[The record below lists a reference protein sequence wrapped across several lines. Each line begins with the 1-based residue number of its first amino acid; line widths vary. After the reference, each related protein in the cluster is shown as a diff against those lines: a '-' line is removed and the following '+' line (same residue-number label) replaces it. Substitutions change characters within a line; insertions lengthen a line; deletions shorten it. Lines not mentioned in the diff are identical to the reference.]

1 MDLGLRGRTVLVTG
15 ASSGVGLA
23 TARMLLA
30 EGAHVAACARDADR
44 LVGTLKEAQE
54 RAQEQRGATG
64 RVHAVAGDVTS
75 RASMAS
81 FVESTVAE
89 LGVVDA
95 VVCNAG
101 RSLMATIEDTSDDQV
116 RDEFELKIFGALNV
130 IRAAQPHLAKSEVAS
145 VVTLNAILARQ
156 PEPRLA
162 VTSAARAALLNL
174 TRTLSHSLGAEGIRI
189 NSVLLGLIDTG
200 QWTRRYEAADT
211 TQSYEEWTGELAA
224 DRGVVLGRLGT
235 ADEVAWPI
243 VSLLSPLSG
252 YTTGACIDV
261 GGGVARYV

>member
-1 MDLGLRGRTVLVTG
+1 MDLGLRDRTVLVTG

-30 EGAHVAACARDADR
+30 EGAHVAACARDAER
-44 LVGTLKEAQE
+44 LVRTLGEAGPPS
-54 RAQEQRGATG
+54 GAG
-64 RVHAVAGDVTS
+64 RVHAVAADVTD
-75 RASMAS
+75 RAAMES

-89 LGVVDA
+89 LGGVDA

-101 RSLMATIEDTSDDQV
+101 RSLMATIEDTSDQQV
-116 RDEFELKIFGALNV
+116 RDELELKIFGALNV
-130 IRAAQPHLAKSEVAS
+130 IRAAQPHLAKSAVAS
-145 VVTLNAILARQ
+145 VVTVNAILARQ

-200 QWTRRYEAADT
+200 QWCRRYEAADT
-211 TQSYEEWTGELAA
+211 QQSYEEWTGELAA

-243 VSLLSPLSG
+243 VSLLSPLSA
-252 YTTGACIDV
+252 YTTGASLDV
-261 GGGVARYV
+261 GGGVSRYV

>member
-1 MDLGLRGRTVLVTG
+1 MDLGLRDRTVLVTG

-30 EGAHVAACARDADR
+30 EGANVAACARDAER
-44 LVGTLKEAQE
+44 LTTTLEVARRE
-54 RAQEQRGATG
+54 TGATG
-64 RVHAVAGDVTS
+64 RIHAVAADVTDKV
-75 RASMAS
+75 AMTD
-81 FVESTVAE
+81 FVEATVTA
-89 LGVVDA
+89 LGGVDA

-101 RSLMATIEDTSDDQV
+101 GSLMASIEETTDDQI
-116 RDEFELKIFGALNV
+116 RAELELKLFGLLNV
-130 IRAAQPHLAKSEVAS
+130 VRAAQPHLARSQVAS
-145 VVTLNAILARQ
+145 VVAINAILARQ

-162 VTSAARAALLNL
+162 ITSAARAALLNL

-200 QWTRRYEAADT
+200 QWSRRYSAAATDL
-211 TQSYEEWTGELAA
+211 SYEEWSGRLAA

-235 ADEVAWPI
+235 AEEVAFP
-243 VSLLSPLSG
+243 VLSLLSPLSG

>member
-1 MDLGLRGRTVLVTG
+1 MDLGLRDRTVLVTG

-23 TARMLLA
+23 TARMLIA
-30 EGAHVAACARDADR
+30 EGARVAACARDAER
-44 LVGTLKEAQE
+44 LE
-54 RAQEQRGATG
+54 RALAGAAPAAEG
-64 RVHAVAGDVTS
+64 RVHAVGCDVTDRS
-75 RASMAS
+75 SVEV
-81 FVESTVAE
+81 FVDSAVAE
-89 LGVVDA
+89 FGGVDG

-101 RSLMATIEDTSDDQV
+101 RSLMSNLEDTTDDQI

-130 IRAAQPHLAKSEVAS
+130 TRAAHPHLAKSQVAS
-145 VVTLNAILARQ
+145 VVTVNAILARQ

-162 VTSAARAALLNL
+162 ITSAARAALLNL
-174 TRTLSHSLGAEGIRI
+174 TRTLTTSMGADGIRV
-189 NSVLLGLIDTG
+189 NSVLLGLVDTG
-200 QWTRRYEAADT
+200 QWTRRHAGSGTAL
-211 TQSYEEWTGELAA
+211 SYEEWTGELAA

-235 ADEVAWPI
+235 AEEVAFPI

>member
-1 MDLGLRGRTVLVTG
+1 MDLGLRDRTVLVTG

-44 LVGTLKEAQE
+44 LMRSLHDAQD
-54 RAQEQRGATG
+54 AATG
-64 RVHAVAGDVTS
+64 GGRIHAVAADVTD
-75 RASMAS
+75 RASMES
-81 FVESTVAE
+81 FVESTIAE
-89 LGVVDA
+89 LGGVDA

-101 RSLMATIEDTSDDQV
+101 RSLMAHIEDTTDDQV
-116 RDEFELKIFGALNV
+116 REEFDLKIFGVLNV
-130 IRAAQPHLAKSEVAS
+130 VRAAQPHLAKSDVAS
-145 VVTLNAILARQ
+145 VVAVNAILARQ

-189 NSVLLGLIDTG
+189 NSVLLGLVDTG
-200 QWTRRYEAADT
+200 QWTRRFEAIDT
-211 TQSYEEWTGELAA
+211 ELSYEQWTGELAA

-252 YTTGACIDV
+252 YTTGASIDV
-261 GGGVARYV
+261 GGGVSRYV

>member
-1 MDLGLRGRTVLVTG
+1 MDLGLRDRVVVVTG

-30 EGAHVAACARDADR
+30 EGAHVAACARDTER
-44 LVGTLKEAQE
+44 LRRVLAEAQ
-54 RAQEQRGATG
+54 QGVDGAG
-64 RVHAVAGDVTS
+64 RVLTVGGDVTDA
-75 RASMAS
+75 ASMQTLVDSA
-81 FVESTVAE
+81 VAE
-89 LGVVDA
+89 LGGVDA

-101 RSLMATIEDTSDDQV
+101 RSLMATIDDTTDDQV
-116 RDEFELKIFGALNV
+116 RDEMELKLFGVLNV
-130 IRAAQPHLAKSEVAS
+130 VRAAQPHLAKSDVGSMVA
-145 VVTLNAILARQ
+145 VNAILARQ

-162 VTSAARAALLNL
+162 ITSAARAALLNL
-174 TRTLSHSLGAEGIRI
+174 TRTLSHSLGADGIRI

-200 QWTRRYEAADT
+200 QWTRRFEDAET
-211 TQSYEEWTGELAA
+211 ELSYEEWTGELAA

-261 GGGVARYV
+261 GGGVSRYV

>member
-1 MDLGLRGRTVLVTG
+1 MDLGLRDRVVVVTG

-30 EGAHVAACARDADR
+30 EGAHVAACARDTDR
-44 LVGTLKEAQE
+44 LHRVLSDARQ
-54 RAQEQRGATG
+54 AAGATG
-64 RVHAVAGDVTS
+64 RVHAVGGDVTD
-75 RASMAS
+75 ATSMQAM
-81 FVESTVAE
+81 VDSTLAE
-89 LGVVDA
+89 LGAVDA

-101 RSLMATIEDTSDDQV
+101 RSLMAGIDETTDDQI
-116 RDEFELKIFGALNV
+116 REELELKLFGVLNV
-130 IRAAQPHLAKSEVAS
+130 VRAAQPHLAKSEVGS
-145 VVTLNAILARQ
+145 VVAVNAILARQ

-162 VTSAARAALLNL
+162 ITSAARAALLNL
-174 TRTLSHSLGAEGIRI
+174 TRTLTHSLGADGIRI

-200 QWTRRYEAADT
+200 QWTRRFEAADT
-211 TQSYEEWTGELAA
+211 DLTYEAWTGELAA

-261 GGGVARYV
+261 GGGVSRYV